1 MEVITPR
8 TAKRG
13 LQADKG
19 AQAKNRK
26 EDAQD
31 LALLLYDIYKES
43 HEGGNVNNG
52 QNHANQNN
60 KAD

>member
-1 MEVITPR
+1 MENIPPTVTPKV
-8 TAKRG
+8 AKV
-13 LQADKG
+13 DSK
-19 AQAKNRK
+19 KRK

-43 HEGGNVNNG
+43 REGGNVNNG
-52 QNHANQNN
+52 QNYANQDN

>member
-1 MEVITPR
+1 MENITPAVTPKVTKAESR
-8 TAKRG
+8 K
-13 LQADKG
+13 
-19 AQAKNRK
+19 RK

-43 HEGGNVNNG
+43 HVSGNVNNG
-52 QNHANQNN
+52 QSHANQNN

>member
-1 MEVITPR
+1 MEIITPGESR
-8 TAKRG
+8 ATLR
-13 LQADKG
+13 ADKV
-19 AQAKNRK
+19 AKAKKRK

-43 HEGGNVNNG
+43 QEGGKVDNG

>member
-1 MEVITPR
+1 MENITPAV
-8 TAKRG
+8 TPKVTK
-13 LQADKG
+13 ADSK
-19 AQAKNRK
+19 KRK

-43 HEGGNVNNG
+43 NLSGNVNNG
-52 QNHANQNN
+52 QNYANQND

>member
-1 MEVITPR
+1 MGNITPAV
-8 TAKRG
+8 TPKVAK
-13 LQADKG
+13 AESK
-19 AQAKNRK
+19 KRK

-43 HEGGNVNNG
+43 HVSGNVNNG
-52 QNHANQNN
+52 QNHANQND

>member
-1 MEVITPR
+1 MAT
-8 TAKRG
+8 K
-13 LQADKG
+13 ADKVV
-19 AQAKNRK
+19 QAKKRK